1 MKIQSYFLKSKLF
14 NGCAYGKIPGTQCC
28 VIVKTCWLHSA
39 DKLLIWFYLSDFNWV
54 LKIIQNN
61 HAPALLCSVTGPENS
76 HHPLNE
82 TGSKLDQLRLS
93 QYRFFALQVVCL
105 FLLRDLIGCLWC
117 FPLFSVIDFDEFGF
131 DFTTIDTL
139 PPPCQTSL

>member
-1 MKIQSYFLKSKLF
+1 M
-14 NGCAYGKIPGTQCC
+14 
-28 VIVKTCWLHSA
+28 
-39 DKLLIWFYLSDFNWV
+39 

-76 HHPLNE
+76 HHPLSE

-105 FLLRDLIGCLWC
+105 FLLRDLIGCL
-117 FPLFSVIDFDEFGF
+117 
-131 DFTTIDTL
+131 
-139 PPPCQTSL
+139 